1 MGVYKMRLAVTEQVM
16 DVEWGEIAFPVLV
29 ILTFSNYLTL
39 SLLPYHYTEWSTGSG
54 RHSGGRGYWSG
65 AQRRS
70 EETTGCGIAAAQTTQ
85 CHLSRRAH
93 LGLVEMYY
101 KRKGKR
107 WGMCKERERSGNI

>member
-1 MGVYKMRLAVTEQVM
+1 MYKMRLAVTEQVM
-16 DVEWGEIAFPVLV
+16 DVERGRNSSPCTCFLK
-29 ILTFSNYLTL
+29 SNYLTL
-39 SLLPYHYTEWSTGSG
+39 SLLPSHYTEWSTGPG

-93 LGLVEMYY
+93 LGLVEMYF

-107 WGMCKERERSGNI
+107 WGRV